1 MLVIP
6 VAALDQS
13 TGRLRRSGLRLQD
26 ANANAEGGPSRAA
39 AKASA
44 MDGASNPA
52 FGQSKKLDSGFRR
65 NDEGKHGS
73 SLSCVRNH
81 LRHCIQIVLRRRRN
95 GVAHRIYRPLIAI

>member
-44 MDGASNPA
+44 MDGAS
-52 FGQSKKLDSGFRR
+52 
-65 NDEGKHGS
+65 
-73 SLSCVRNH
+73 
-81 LRHCIQIVLRRRRN
+81 
-95 GVAHRIYRPLIAI
+95 